1 MTVTMG
7 RLENETLGVAFGFSS
22 GTTTTVSF
30 EVLLVVAAAR
40 DGSEAACVTCT
51 IICVLLAAVVGG
63 FDFGFDFE
71 FSRTTTTSVFFLRDG
86 GLVSECSSRVLL
98 LFRDGLLSCGCSVLA
113 LALAPVVLVLR
124 DDREV

>member
-22 GTTTTVSF
+22 GTTTTTVSF

-63 FDFGFDFE
+63 FDFGFDFG

-113 LALAPVVLVLR
+113 LAPVVLVLR